1 MPVMDGVEP
10 CRRLRRHEGQR
21 YYFVLLVTSKDD
33 KQDVVDGLSAGAD
46 DYLTKPFN
54 VDELRARIRT
64 GERILHLQDALIRV
78 CEALQFQAAHDP
90 LTGLWNR
97 GAILELLERD
107 VQLQRRSGDA
117 LGLMMVG
124 LDHFMQVND
133 TQGHMVGGVVLR
145 ASAHRMSASVR
156 NCDW

>member
-1 MPVMDGVEP
+1 M
-10 CRRLRRHEGQR
+10 
-21 YYFVLLVTSKDD
+21 
-33 KQDVVDGLSAGAD
+33 
-46 DYLTKPFN
+46 KPSSF
-54 VDELRARIRT
+54 R
-64 GERILHLQDALIRV
+64 
-78 CEALQFQAAHDP
+78 AAHDP

-133 TQGHMVGGVVLR
+133 TQGHMVGDVVLR

-156 NCDW
+156 NRDW